1 MGHPDDPVR
10 VVMKRTIANLQFIDQ
25 EDERLKAEARANG
38 LNRRDDDQAPFEAT
52 QLLNSFLG
60 ALIHPWETLRE
71 RSGQGIA
78 IGLDE
83 ARSRGWPVLQNQ
95 NSYAPEP
102 KNYAR
107 MLSNLRNAFAH
118 GSIELLKDLPDE
130 TGRRDISGVR
140 IWNQCPDCSCK
151 TWVAE
156 ISLAELRAFLEFFE
170 NLADDQLPR
179 HRTARSPGPRA
190 PKPQIPNS

>member
-10 VVMKRTIANLQFIDQ
+10 TVMKRTIANLQFIDQ

-38 LNRRDDDQAPFEAT
+38 LSRRDADQAPFEAT

-60 ALIHPWETLRE
+60 VLIHPWETLRE

-83 ARSRGWPVLQNQ
+83 AERREWPVLRNQ
-95 NSYAPEP
+95 NPHAPEA

-107 MLSNLRNAFAH
+107 MLSNIRNAFAH
-118 GSIELLKDLPDE
+118 GSIELLKDVPDE
-130 TGRRDISGVR
+130 TGRRDIGGVR
-140 IWNQCPDCSCK
+140 IWNKCPDCNCK
-151 TWVAE
+151 TWIAE
-156 ISLAELRAFLEFFE
+156 ISLADLKDFLEFFE
-170 NLADDQLPR
+170 KLADDRLP
-179 HRTARSPGPRA
+179 
-190 PKPQIPNS
+190 